1 VSSSIRPAV
10 STSEPSAIRR
20 VTYPTRPRRQAARG
34 GVGFVLLAL
43 LLVAAV
49 TLWWSVSRRVA
60 RPPVAAAPAA
70 EQPPLADQAPVAD
83 AVRAITRTCDLGFPP
98 AGLVRR
104 EAAFAATGNSSATT
118 LRNRTGIDRVVDLI
132 VDRQVH
138 ASLALPAYADA
149 TVDLPARSF
158 NWQLRSGASWCS
170 DGRFAR
176 ETIVEMLQPLEIVA
190 SSRLTIQ
197 IDADSTQASG
207 LRISASDAPVVR
219 AAPAVEPTAGATPI
233 AGIVLPRTPEGHYFI
248 DGAINGVAT
257 RFLVDTG
264 ATSVVIPAALA
275 QQLGFYNGPEVTSR
289 TANGTT
295 VGYRFTARSLAFG
308 PFAVDEATIV
318 ALPNVH
324 VPLLGMSVLQ
334 SVDLQQTQRGLEL
347 RPRR

>member
-1 VSSSIRPAV
+1 MIRTQARV
-10 STSEPSAIRR
+10 NSAHRGTRARTR
-20 VTYPTRPRRQAARG
+20 VRG

-43 LLVAAV
+43 LLAAAV
-49 TLWWSVSRRVA
+49 TLWWSVSRKVS
-60 RPPVAAAPAA
+60 RPAVTATPA
-70 EQPPLADQAPVAD
+70 EQAPPLEKPAPVSD
-83 AVRAITRTCDLGFPP
+83 AVRAITRKCDLGFPP
-98 AGLVRR
+98 ASFLRR
-104 EAAFAATGNSSATT
+104 EPAFGVAGAGSATT
-118 LRNRTGIDRVVDLI
+118 LRNRTGLDRVVDLI
-132 VDRQVH
+132 VDREVQ
-138 ASLALPAYADA
+138 ASLALPAYADT
-149 TVDLPARSF
+149 TVDLPARAF

-176 ETIVEMLQPLEIVA
+176 ETVVEMLQPLEIVA

-197 IDADSTQASG
+197 IEADSTQASG

-219 AAPAVEPTAGATPI
+219 AAPSTDPATGGTPI
-233 AGIVLPRTPEGHYFI
+233 AGIVLPRTPDGHYFI
-248 DGAINGVAT
+248 DGAINGIAT

-275 QQLGFYNGPEVTSR
+275 QQLGFFSGPEVTSK
-289 TANGTT
+289 TANGMTT
-295 VGYRFTARSLAFG
+295 GYRFTARSLAFG